1 MAVIDF
7 IALVLIGTQFGARLL
22 NRKIELASV
31 WHGFCDDFF
40 GPKIRFENPLS
51 SLTLAYLPDVK
62 TSGIVPF

>member
-51 SLTLAYLPDVK
+51 SL
-62 TSGIVPF
+62 GIVP